1 MKIKN
6 KNEKYDLD
14 NGTGT
19 GDGDGDGTYAS
30 LYSTDFLTTTSLAVC
45 PLYLDHYSR

>member
-6 KNEKYDLD
+6 KNEKCDLD

-30 LYSTDFLTTTSLAVC
+30 LYSTTVALTLAVRYIWFG
-45 PLYLDHYSR
+45 LMFR